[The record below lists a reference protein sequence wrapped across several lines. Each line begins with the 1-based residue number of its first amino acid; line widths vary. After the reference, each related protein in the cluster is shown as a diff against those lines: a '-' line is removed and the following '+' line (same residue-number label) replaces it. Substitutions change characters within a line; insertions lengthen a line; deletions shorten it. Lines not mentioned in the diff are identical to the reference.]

1 MEGGGLQVFM
11 ELVYLLSLPEYLKQN
26 VNLWPKSQI
35 LPHPVIH
42 SYLLEKI
49 INSCLGKHLQ
59 TITKLHDSWKLLNTR
74 ADVSFTKMCDC
85 KWDLSC
91 FAVSNTE
98 LKSAFG
104 VKHNIHL
111 LLCTTADDLLSSN
124 TIQLSSNTIVIKN
137 DVSYWLQIPQLS
149 TQLSS
154 II

>member
-1 MEGGGLQVFM
+1 
-11 ELVYLLSLPEYLKQN
+11 
-26 VNLWPKSQI
+26 
-35 LPHPVIH
+35 
-42 SYLLEKI
+42 
-49 INSCLGKHLQ
+49 
-59 TITKLHDSWKLLNTR
+59 
-74 ADVSFTKMCDC
+74 MCDC

-137 DVSYWLQIPQLS
+137 NVSYWLQIPQLS
-149 TQLSS
+149 TQLNNLRCNVSQCGQWNKEKDEVWHIYQKLFS
-154 II
+154 WGRNKGDWLAMDEEPAARIYSWWWRDRWTQRQMKHC